1 MKKSIGKRVFFMMIG
16 LGLLVIAICLMNYA
30 ALSYMKSY
38 NVELEKE
45 FVQYKKAV
53 QSDDSTAMKAA
64 EESFDN
70 YIFLSNFRVTGTE
83 IFNGVLAVLGI
94 ILIVINTIIVKR
106 KIASPA
112 KNASEQLSKIVQKIE
127 DNRGDLT
134 ERIQTRSQD
143 EIGQLVN
150 GVNSFLEQLQNV
162 MKKLKEESAN
172 MILFANEVTGQV
184 EESNKSAMN
193 VSAAT
198 QEMAASMEEVSAT
211 LEQLSSGSTEI
222 LNEVQAIDRN
232 AQDGATNMMS
242 IRNRAREL
250 KSEAEESKT
259 DAIHVFREVGS
270 SLQQAVGE
278 SKSVEEINILTGNIL
293 DIASQTNLLALNA
306 SIEAARAGEAG
317 KGFAVVAEE
326 IRVLADNSR
335 EIASDI
341 QKISELVT
349 GAVNTLASEAYR
361 MLKFVNADVLSDYD
375 KFVNI
380 IVQYEQDANEM
391 NTMLTDFADQ
401 VTKITE
407 TMETMNQGISDITV
421 TVDESAQAVSGVAGD
436 ASQLANAI
444 FLIQE
449 QTEKNRAI
457 SKELEN
463 EVKRFEK
470 V

>member
-1 MKKSIGKRVFFMMIG
+1 MKKSIEKKVLVMMIG
-16 LGLLVIAICLMNYA
+16 LGLLVIAICLMNFA

-38 NVELEKE
+38 NGELEKE
-45 FVQYKKAV
+45 FVQYTKAV
-53 QSDDSTAMKAA
+53 QSEDLNAQKVAK
-64 EESFDN
+64 ENFDN
-70 YIFLSNFRVTGTE
+70 LIFLSDFRVSGTE
-83 IFNGVLAVLGI
+83 IFNI
-94 ILIVINTIIVKR
+94 ILVFFGVVLIIINTIIVRKR
-106 KIASPA
+106 IAGPA
-112 KNASEQLSKIVQKIE
+112 KNASVQLSRIVQKIE

-134 ERIQTRSQD
+134 ERIQIRSQD

-150 GVNSFLEQLQNV
+150 GVNRFMEQLQNV
-162 MKKLKEESAN
+162 MKKLQEQSVHMN
-172 MILFANEVTGQV
+172 LSANEVSGQV

-198 QEMAASMEEVSAT
+198 QEMAAGMEEMSAT
-211 LEQLSSGSTEI
+211 LEQLSDGSTEI
-222 LNEVQAIDRN
+222 LKNVKMIDQN
-232 AQDGATNMMS
+232 AQDGSVNMQN
-242 IRNRAREL
+242 IRNKAREL
-250 KSEAEESKT
+250 KSKAEESKT
-259 DAIHVFREVGS
+259 DAIHVFREVGT

-278 SKSVEEINILTGNIL
+278 SKNVEEINILTGNIL

-335 EIASDI
+335 ETASDI

-349 GAVNTLASEAYR
+349 GAVNTLASEASR
-361 MLKFVNADVLSDYD
+361 MLEFVHADVLSDYD
-375 KFVNI
+375 KFVDI
-380 IVQYEQDANEM
+380 IVQYEKDANEM
-391 NTMLTDFADQ
+391 DSMLTDFAGQ
-401 VTKITE
+401 VAKIRE
-407 TMETMNQGISDITV
+407 TMETMNQGIGDVTV
-421 TVDESAQAVSGVAGD
+421 TVDESARAVSGVAED

-449 QTEKNRAI
+449 QTEKNRVI

-463 EVKRFEK
+463 EVKRFEN